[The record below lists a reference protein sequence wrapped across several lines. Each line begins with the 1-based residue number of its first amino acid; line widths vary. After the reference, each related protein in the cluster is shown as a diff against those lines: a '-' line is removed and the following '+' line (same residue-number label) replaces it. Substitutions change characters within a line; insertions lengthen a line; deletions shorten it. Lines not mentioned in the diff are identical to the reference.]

1 MDRITFDFENE
12 TIRIENNDVRY
23 EQPVPGLAESK
34 GRILMD
40 AGIMTLNMDDIQQIV
55 EDFQK
60 GIIDQE
66 EFARRTFEVIMD
78 TVKSQ
83 LHNELN

>member
-23 EQPVPGLAESK
+23 EQPVPGLRESK
-34 GRILMD
+34 GRILMN
-40 AGIMTLNMDDIQQIV
+40 AGIMTLDMEDMKQIV
-55 EDFQK
+55 EDFQN
-60 GIIDQE
+60 GVIDQE
-66 EFARRTFEVIMD
+66 EFAERTFEVIMD

-83 LHNELN
+83 LHDELN